1 MENENLENQ
10 SVEEVD
16 EIDAIGA
23 LKAEIADLKA
33 NTVSKSQY
41 NKLKKA
47 YVEGGSLAS
56 TEVKEPTRAEK
67 EQDLKDTV
75 LRLHNK
81 TGNNIQ
87 NETDLL
93 HFRDLYMELGG
104 RDPFNPAEG
113 EVSNEDLEMNEK
125 RAQLG
130 RYAIEQSKG
139 DPQSFSAIFGS
150 NLKDVPGIRVK
161 R

>member
-56 TEVKEPTRAEK
+56 K
-67 EQDLKDTV
+67 DLKDTV